1 MVCPCRGGGVLTA
14 LIGSLREHLDRSWTE
29 VRVGPCDTR
38 CATGRGAVWERA
50 AFGSPRS
57 PVRIRPPRS
66 SGVLRLLGRPAA
78 AEHAAERREL
88 RGVLPLA
95 VGDTAGAYGAELGRL

>member
-1 MVCPCRGGGVLTA
+1 MVCPCRGGGVLA
-14 LIGSLREHLDRSWTE
+14 PVIGPRREVLDRSWTE
-29 VRVGPCDTR
+29 VRVEPPAILD

-66 SGVLRLLGRPAA
+66 SGVLRLLARPAA
-78 AEHAAERREL
+78 AEHAAQRREL
-88 RGVLPLA
+88 RGPLPLA
-95 VGDTAGAYGAELGRL
+95 LGHAAGADGAQLG